1 MRQQVLV
8 LYLATSA
15 LDADVVGWAR
25 YDGTGR
31 TSPTTGDSDE
41 PPYRTGLDALLDGW
55 RLFQAAQ
62 LIPPYPG
69 HEYDTSYLKHEF
81 LFERLAQ
88 QAEHEAADQR
98 ADHRTGDDLRQGV
111 VTQPHPGP
119 TDGHHDDA
127 GEQQ

>member
-1 MRQQVLV
+1 MSTRQQVLV

-15 LDADVVGWAR
+15 LDAPVVGWSV

-41 PPYRTGLDALLDGW
+41 PPYKSGVHALEDGW

-69 HEYDTSYLKHEF
+69 SEYDVSFLKHEF
-81 LFERLAQ
+81 FFEKLV
-88 QAEHEAADQR
+88 D
-98 ADHRTGDDLRQGV
+98 TS
-111 VTQPHPGP
+111 
-119 TDGHHDDA
+119 A
-127 GEQQ
+127 GS